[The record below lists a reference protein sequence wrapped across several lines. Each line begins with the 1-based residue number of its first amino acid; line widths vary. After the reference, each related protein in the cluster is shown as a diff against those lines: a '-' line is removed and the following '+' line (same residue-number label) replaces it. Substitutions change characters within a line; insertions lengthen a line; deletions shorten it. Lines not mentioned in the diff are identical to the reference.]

1 MLFLAKKQKESDRIT
16 RLQEKD
22 IKINLVKT
30 RMKIWLLTSHLST
43 LGKKH
48 FTFINLFTIFYTKR
62 EFFMPISDKI
72 KLLRK
77 EMGFSQDELSRK
89 IGTDG
94 RQISLYENNKVAPS
108 ADTIVRISKVFNVS
122 IDYLLIDDIVR
133 RPLNVKDESIF
144 ERIQKMELLTE
155 EEKQSVYNIIEGL
168 AAKNK
173 LKNAVHEII

>member
-1 MLFLAKKQKESDRIT
+1 MKYNEISLLLSRKFFVDFKIIYTMLVIKE
-16 RLQEKD
+16 
-22 IKINLVKT
+22 V
-30 RMKIWLLTSHLST
+30 
-43 LGKKH
+43 
-48 FTFINLFTIFYTKR
+48 
-62 EFFMPISDKI
+62 FFMNFGEKI

-77 EMGFSQDELSRK
+77 ENSWSQKELSKK
-89 IGTDG
+89 INTDT

-144 ERIQKMELLTE
+144 ERIQMIELLTE
-155 EEKQSVYNIIEGL
+155 EEKQSVYNIIDGL

-173 LKNAVHEII
+173 LKNAVHEMI